1 MNGNGRLFILT
12 MSFNCWTIFRV
23 RSQVTYRSITKNYC
37 IKLTADNLILSSIN
51 FTEKKNENQWSWKG
65 IWYSG
70 MRVIFP
76 LNAITSSLPGL
87 FVWNPGGLSTSGQC
101 TLERISVSGKRVSPL
116 QGIGVCLCR
125 ERWEK
130 RATGEAPFSGMGILE
145 KRFYP
150 CTHTCGLESLCVS
163 LGVHAH

>member
-1 MNGNGRLFILT
+1 

-65 IWYSG
+65 IWYSV

-76 LNAITSSLPGL
+76 LTAITSSLPGL

-125 ERWEK
+125 ERWENKLLERHRSQAWGSWK
-130 RATGEAPFSGMGILE
+130 RGF
-145 KRFYP
+145 
-150 CTHTCGLESLCVS
+150 THVPTPVAWKVFVCP
-163 LGVHAH
+163 